1 MKKIK
6 LAVFVIIVLMVILTA
21 WYFLFPGGVIKAGQV
36 MGRCSSGLSAEGVQ
50 VGDHHWAYLEG
61 RPGEGKETILLLH
74 GFAMEKDHWQP
85 LSERLVGDYHL
96 LIPDIPPFGE
106 STAMAEGDYTIQ
118 AQVPR
123 LRAFLEAVKA
133 GPLHIMGVSM
143 GGGIAGLFAARHPD
157 MVKSLAMI
165 GPYGVA
171 CPRESEFQRLYRNG
185 SFVLVF
191 GTPEEYD
198 RTLSFSLQNPME
210 LPGHIKAHIAS
221 KGMKDR
227 PFLTR
232 CFNDQIRISG
242 WGLLERELGRITA
255 PTLVI
260 FGDKE
265 RIFDVSCAE
274 RYRKGIRGAR
284 VEVMKECGHLAYIDN
299 PEEAARIYRSFLEGL
314 RSAH

>member
-6 LAVFVIIVLMVILTA
+6 LAIVSIAALMIVLA
-21 WYFLFPGGVIKAGQV
+21 GWYLLFPGGVIRAGQV
-36 MGRCSSGLSAEGVQ
+36 MGRCSSGLSAEGIQ

-61 RPGEGKETILLLH
+61 KPGEGKETILLLH

-85 LSERLVGDYHL
+85 LSERLSGDYHL
-96 LIPDIPPFGE
+96 LIPDLPGFGE
-106 STAMAEGDYTIQ
+106 STALEEGDYTIQ

-133 GPLHIMGVSM
+133 GPLHVMGVSM
-143 GGGIAGLFAARHPD
+143 GGGIAGLFAARYPD
-157 MVKSLAMI
+157 MVRSLAMI
-165 GPYGVA
+165 GPYGIS

-198 RTLSFSLQNPME
+198 RTLSFSLHRPME
-210 LPGHIKAHIAS
+210 MPGHLKAHIAK
-221 KGMKDR
+221 KGNRDR

-232 CFNDQIRISG
+232 CFNDQMRLSG
-242 WGLLERELGRITA
+242 WGLLQNELGRITA
-255 PTLVI
+255 PTLVV

-284 VEVMKECGHLAYIDN
+284 VEVMKDCGHLAYIDN
-299 PEEAARIYRSFLEGL
+299 PDEAARIYRSFLEGL
-314 RSAH
+314 RKTD